1 MPIHGLTRTEG
12 ILPRLGELRKGA
24 AKGHNRPG
32 VDQDFFRFTAQDE
45 PELEQHFTKVFG
57 PAPRKIPCFLPYQ
70 YPDECFEAWNY
81 TFRASGIQVKCDGLQ
96 VCAQRGEDGH
106 LIHYSNESA
115 PPCMAQT
122 GCYTDGR
129 GQVHRCQPRGML
141 HIVIPSL
148 MRYGTVAVLTG
159 SKVDISHLSGSLVHL
174 FQKSREF
181 GIALSEIPMQLT
193 RHKMRQSKPMP
204 DGSRRRVPT
213 SFIRIEILP
222 EWVSERMIA
231 ATTKGKQIAMTA
243 DQELR
248 LALPGREDEVVED
261 VEAAM
266 LPEASSGIDGWSKAP
281 DNQYPPGTKVLH
293 PHTKEVFVAGQ
304 TYNEDDPVEAVPQV
318 TVAEDETLPV
328 EEESGASDP
337 SYELQK
343 FVRGLGFVD
352 EHEGKYRML
361 LSLILHRAITDWS
374 RVKDDEI
381 VQVLSC
387 LSLMQKT
394 LPSIQDNI
402 NFVQEIKERFQV
414 GAYTLDKWN
423 FEKGLKEWMELN
435 YPPEQ
440 SPQELADA
448 VPQDDLPF

>member
-57 PAPRKIPCFLPYQ
+57 PEPRKIPCFLPYQ

-81 TFRASGIQVKCDGLQ
+81 TFRASGIQVKCDGLH

-159 SKVDISHLSGSLVHL
+159 SKVDIAHLSGSLVHL

-243 DQELR
+243 DQELK
-248 LALPGREDEVVED
+248 LALPGREDEVVEG

-266 LPEASSGIDGWSKAP
+266 LPEATYGNELIGDGEGTALPEIMHSKTGAVP
-281 DNQYPPGTKVLH
+281 LVTVGEDEP
-293 PHTKEVFVAGQ
+293 
-304 TYNEDDPVEAVPQV
+304 EDDFSFTIARVQDRFA
-318 TVAEDETLPV
+318 
-328 EEESGASDP
+328 
-337 SYELQK
+337 
-343 FVRGLGFVD
+343 RCGFVD
-352 EHEGKYRML
+352 EHEGKWRML
-361 LSLILHRAITDWS
+361 ASLILGRPITDWPS
-374 RVKDDEI
+374 VKREDISPLVDGMF
-381 VQVLSC
+381 
-387 LSLMQKT
+387 LMEQT

-402 NFVQEIKERFQV
+402 NFVQDIKERFQL

-423 FEKGLKEWMELN
+423 FEKGLQQWMELN
-435 YPPEQ
+435 YPPEPDTTAPE
-440 SPQELADA
+440 SIHATDAANASDAPHWEPTPEELADA

>member
-12 ILPRLGELRKGA
+12 ILPRLGELRKGTPKTLIT
-24 AKGHNRPG
+24 KGKNKGKYKWG

-45 PELEQHFTKVFG
+45 PELEQHFAKVFG
-57 PAPRKIPCFLPYQ
+57 PEPRKIPCFLPYQ

-81 TFRASGIQVKCDGLQ
+81 TFRASGIQVKCDGLH

-266 LPEASSGIDGWSKAP
+266 LPEATYGNELVGDGEGTALPDIMHSKT
-281 DNQYPPGTKVLH
+281 G
-293 PHTKEVFVAGQ
+293 
-304 TYNEDDPVEAVPQV
+304 AVPLV
-318 TVAEDETLPV
+318 TVAEDEPLPV
-328 EEESGASDP
+328 ENEPQPVTKLYNRLAE
-337 SYELQK
+337 
-343 FVRGLGFVD
+343 LGFVGD
-352 EHEGKYRML
+352 HAGKDRL
-361 LSLILHRAITDWS
+361 VFSLILGRPVADTS
-374 RVKDDEI
+374 SFDENDHAW
-381 VQVLSC
+381 L
-387 LSLMQKT
+387 LDMMAHMQRT

-414 GAYTLDKWN
+414 GAYTLDKWD
-423 FEKGLKEWMELN
+423 FEKGLREWHELN

-440 SPQELADA
+440 SPQELADT

>member
-57 PAPRKIPCFLPYQ
+57 PEPRKIPCFLPYQ

-81 TFRASGIQVKCDGLQ
+81 TFRASGIQVKCDGLH

-122 GCYTDGR
+122 GCYKDGR

-141 HIVIPSL
+141 HIIIPSL

-266 LPEASSGIDGWSKAP
+266 LPEATYGNELVGDGEGTALPKIMHSKT
-281 DNQYPPGTKVLH
+281 G
-293 PHTKEVFVAGQ
+293 
-304 TYNEDDPVEAVPQV
+304 AVPLV

-328 EEESGASDP
+328 EEPVNPNQLTPRDVSINYMDE
-337 SYELQK
+337 
-343 FVRGLGFVD
+343 LGFVG
-352 EHEGKYRML
+352 EHEREWRMVA
-361 LSLILHRAITDWS
+361 SLILGRAINQWDS
-374 RVKDDEI
+374 VKDEDFGRL
-381 VQVLSC
+381 QDGLR
-387 LSLMQKT
+387 LMQRT

-423 FEKGLKEWMELN
+423 FEKGLQEWMELN
-435 YPPEQ
+435 YPPE
-440 SPQELADA
+440 PTPTELADT

>member
-24 AKGHNRPG
+24 AKGNNRPG
-32 VDQDFFRFTAQDE
+32 RDQDFFRFTAQDE

-57 PAPRKIPCFLPYQ
+57 PEPRKIPCFLPYQ

-181 GIALSEIPMQLT
+181 GIALTEIPMQLT

-266 LPEASSGIDGWSKAP
+266 LPEA
-281 DNQYPPGTKVLH
+281 
-293 PHTKEVFVAGQ
+293 
-304 TYNEDDPVEAVPQV
+304 TYSNDVPLV
-318 TVAEDETLPV
+318 TVGEDETLDAVIPESDKQDIV
-328 EEESGASDP
+328 EVGTQAVQDA
-337 SYELQK
+337 LQT
-343 FVRGLGFVD
+343 LGFTG
-352 EHEGKYRML
+352 EHENQWKML
-361 LSLILHRAITDWS
+361 FSLILGRAIPHWESIGKYEFSVLIEKMLLMS
-374 RVKDDEI
+374 R
-381 VQVLSC
+381 
-387 LSLMQKT
+387 T

-402 NFVQEIKERFQV
+402 NFVQEIKERFQI
-414 GAYTLDKWN
+414 GALTLDKWD
-423 FEKGLKEWMELN
+423 FEKGLQEWHELN

-440 SPQELADA
+440 SPQELADT